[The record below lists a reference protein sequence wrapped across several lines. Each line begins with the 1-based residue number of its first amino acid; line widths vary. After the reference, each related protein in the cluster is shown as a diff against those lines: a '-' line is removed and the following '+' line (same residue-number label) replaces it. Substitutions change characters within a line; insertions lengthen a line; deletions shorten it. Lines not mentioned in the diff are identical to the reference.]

1 MVLDHGIERGLNLY
15 KEKIIRP
22 SDQESEDWV
31 SDEVRGSGIT
41 GCLFGKFGKGR
52 I

>member
-22 SDQESEDWV
+22 RWCRGEHWV
-31 SDEVRGSGIT
+31 SDEVRGSGIA